1 MFYLIVSFAVL
12 AYRVYKAAQTDFTYG
27 QAHAL
32 YDDSDIDVD
41 KLFPY
46 ILLTILAVVA
56 WPIVLPCYGI
66 FKLGKRYKKVK

>member
-1 MFYLIVSFAVL
+1 MVYLIVSFAVL
-12 AYRVYKAAQTDFTYG
+12 AYRVFKAAQTDFTYG
-27 QAHAL
+27 HG
-32 YDDSDIDVD
+32 DSDIDID

-66 FKLGKRYKKVK
+66 FKLGQRYKKVK

>member
-1 MFYLIVSFAVL
+1 MFYFIVSFAIL

-27 QAHAL
+27 PR
-32 YDDSDIDVD
+32 DSDIDVD
-41 KLFPY
+41 KLMPY

-66 FKLGKRYKKVK
+66 WLLGKRFKKDK